1 MKLIL
6 KQKVRV
12 IKMKKLL
19 TSIGRFFGKIF
30 KFLYKI
36 LDVIIIVPLS
46 KFFYFI
52 GDKLSSKNG
61 GFEKF
66 LNNPNTLIYLSL
78 FFAFIIFFAVDN
90 GVVSLTG
97 SESVVLTK
105 IPITAD
111 YNEEEYVVEGI
122 PETADIVLMGK
133 KSGLYLAE
141 QLVDE
146 HKLTLDLSGYTSG
159 THKVKLK
166 YNNPIKL
173 DYKLDP
179 SKITLVIHSKI
190 SESRTITAD
199 ILNKD
204 KLNETLVISSVKL
217 DRDTV
222 IIKSYKEKLEK
233 VASVKALVDVN
244 ALNVDKPGEYKL
256 ENVKLVAYDEMGT
269 EITNIEIVPGTVTAT
284 VTVTSPSKVVPI
296 KVVPVGDVASGSAIG
311 SISANVNT
319 VTLYG
324 DDETLKSIDEITVNI
339 NVDGLSKDKT
349 YQETIEKPN
358 GVRSMSNTN
367 VTIKV
372 VMEKETSKEFKDI
385 PLTFENLDTDKYRAL
400 ASSQSDTKVNVVV
413 KGVKTLLDKLKS
425 ENIKAYV
432 DLSDLAEGEYEVP
445 VMVTGDDVRLSYSS
459 RTTKI
464 KVIINKK

>member
-1 MKLIL
+1 MNKLN
-6 KQKVRV
+6 
-12 IKMKKLL
+12 KKKDVK
-19 TSIGRFFGKIF
+19 FFNS
-30 KFLYKI
+30 YN
-36 LDVIIIVPLS
+36 VIIISLIILVLVLI
-46 KFFYFI
+46 FFCSHLM
-52 GDKLSSKNG
+52 KSSKTYMFNG
-61 GFEKF
+61 SGKYV
-66 LNNPNTLIYLSL
+66 TIY
-78 FFAFIIFFAVDN
+78 N

>member
-1 MKLIL
+1 MPFSLAAITSP
-6 KQKVRV
+6 VA
-12 IKMKKLL
+12 L
-19 TSIGRFFGKIF
+19 TI
-30 KFLYKI
+30 Y
-36 LDVIIIVPLS
+36 
-46 KFFYFI
+46 
-52 GDKLSSKNG
+52 
-61 GFEKF
+61 
-66 LNNPNTLIYLSL
+66 TLIYLSL

-90 GVVSLTG
+90 GVVNLTG

-284 VTVTSPSKVVPI
+284 VTVTSPSKVVPV

-324 DDETLKSIDEITVNI
+324 DDETLKSIDEITVKI

-367 VTIKV
+367 ITIKV

-385 PLTFENLDTDKYRAL
+385 PLTFENLDTEKYRAL

-413 KGVKTLLDKLKS
+413 KGVKTLLDKLSS